1 MRIAIETAISY
12 QATVLMQSL
21 VNIAIGEV
29 NGIYEHTFIKVES
42 TLPLVMENITTK
54 NAIINRKVIGIT
66 DVLMS
71 SSFDAVE
78 PIAPYIKAYIRKPS
92 TKKTSIYTNRSTGIL
107 KID

>member
-1 MRIAIETAISY
+1 MPTVDPMRIAIEIAISY

-29 NGIYEHTFIKVES
+29 NGIYEHTFINVVS
-42 TLPLVMENITTK
+42 TLPLVIENMTTK

-71 SSFDAVE
+71 SSLDAVE
-78 PIAPYIKAYIRKPS
+78 PIAPNIKA
-92 TKKTSIYTNRSTGIL
+92 
-107 KID
+107 